1 MDMSEAIASYL
12 HLAFTFNLKY
22 SKEVFLIF
30 ARDHMW
36 SYFLQGAQTIAD
48 IMQRR
53 VAKYGDDSGKL
64 MEY

>member
-1 MDMSEAIASYL
+1 
-12 HLAFTFNLKY
+12 
-22 SKEVFLIF
+22 
-30 ARDHMW
+30 MW

-64 MEY
+64 IEY